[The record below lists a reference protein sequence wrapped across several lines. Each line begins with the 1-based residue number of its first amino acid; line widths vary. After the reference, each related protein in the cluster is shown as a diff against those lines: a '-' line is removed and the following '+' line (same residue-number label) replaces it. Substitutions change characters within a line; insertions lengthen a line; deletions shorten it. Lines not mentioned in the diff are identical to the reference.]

1 MEKAAITVTQLNQYL
16 KNVLEADFNLRSICV
31 MGEISNLTI
40 HGSGH
45 IYFRL
50 KDEGGI
56 ISAVMFRSSAS
67 KLRFRPENGMKV
79 IAKGSISIFEK
90 TGVYQLYVTDLRED
104 GMGDLHLA
112 FEQLKKQLA
121 AAGIFNEQH
130 KLKIPFIPSR
140 IGVITAPTG
149 AAVQDII
156 QILGRRFPAAEV
168 DVFPAIVQ
176 GEQAPASLI
185 AGIEY
190 FEKTKSVDVI
200 IIGRGGGSIEDL
212 WGFNDP
218 DLALA
223 IYNCTIPTIS
233 AVGHE
238 TDYTICDFVA
248 DLRAPTPSGAAELA
262 VPNAEDLRINIAQ
275 NQKRISAAL
284 TRVVQNNKNL
294 LMRYTQA
301 KVLNDPK
308 AFTDKPYLML
318 DHLTEKLFGSVEKCY
333 KLQEQ
338 KLLSNI
344 SKLDALSPLKVL
356 SRGYAFVQHEEK
368 GVIQKIEKLS
378 VDDVIQIHMSDGKA
392 RCIVDNITLKDYNEQ
407 RNEV

>member
-1 MEKAAITVTQLNQYL
+1 MMDKAAITVTQLNQYL
-16 KNVLEADFNLRSICV
+16 KNVLEADFNLRGICV

-56 ISAVMFRSSAS
+56 ISAVMFRSNAS

-90 TGVYQLYVTDLRED
+90 TGVYQLYITDLRED
-104 GMGDLHLA
+104 GVGDLHLA

-130 KLKIPFIPSR
+130 KLKIPPIPSR

-176 GEQAPASLI
+176 GDQAPASLI
-185 AGIEY
+185 RGIEY

-238 TDYTICDFVA
+238 TDFTICDFVA

-262 VPNAEDLRINIAQ
+262 VPNAEDLRVNISQ
-275 NQKRISAAL
+275 SKKRIAAAL

-294 LMRYTQA
+294 LTRYTQA

-308 AFTDKPYLML
+308 AFTDKPYLLL
-318 DHLTEKLFGSVEKCY
+318 DHWTEKLLGSIQKHY

-338 KLLSNI
+338 RLLTNI

-356 SRGYAFVQHEEK
+356 GRGYSFVEHEEK

-392 RCIVDNITLKDYNEQ
+392 RCIVDNITLKNCNE
-407 RNEV
+407 

>member
-1 MEKAAITVTQLNQYL
+1 MMEKAAITVTQLNQYL
-16 KNVLEADFNLRSICV
+16 KNVLEADFNLRGICV

-56 ISAVMFRSSAS
+56 ISAVMFRSNAS

-90 TGVYQLYVTDLRED
+90 TGVYQLYITDLKED
-104 GMGDLHLA
+104 GVGDLHLA

-130 KLKIPFIPSR
+130 KLKIPPIPSR

-176 GEQAPASLI
+176 GDQAPASLI
-185 AGIEY
+185 RGIEY

-238 TDYTICDFVA
+238 TDFTICDFVA

-262 VPNAEDLRINIAQ
+262 VPNAEDLRVNISQ
-275 NQKRISAAL
+275 SKKRIAAAL

-294 LMRYTQA
+294 LTRYTQA

-308 AFTDKPYLML
+308 AFTDKPYLLL
-318 DHLTEKLFGSVEKCY
+318 DHWTEKLLGSIQKHY

-338 KLLSNI
+338 KLLTNI

-356 SRGYAFVQHEEK
+356 GRGYSFVEHEEK

-392 RCIVDNITLKDYNEQ
+392 RCIVDNITLKNCNE
-407 RNEV
+407 

>member
-1 MEKAAITVTQLNQYL
+1 MMDKAAITVTQLNQYL
-16 KNVLEADFNLRSICV
+16 KNVLEADFNLRGICV

-56 ISAVMFRSSAS
+56 ISAVMFRSNAS

-90 TGVYQLYVTDLRED
+90 TGVYQLYITDLRED
-104 GMGDLHLA
+104 GVGDLHLA

-121 AAGIFNEQH
+121 SAGIFNEQH
-130 KLKIPFIPSR
+130 KLKIPPIPSR

-176 GEQAPASLI
+176 GDQAPASLI
-185 AGIEY
+185 RGIEY

-238 TDYTICDFVA
+238 TDFTICDFVA

-262 VPNAEDLRINIAQ
+262 VPNAEDLRVNISQ
-275 NQKRISAAL
+275 SKKRIAAAL

-294 LMRYTQA
+294 LTRYTQA

-308 AFTDKPYLML
+308 AFTDKPYLLL
-318 DHLTEKLFGSVEKCY
+318 DHWTEKLLGSIQKHY

-338 KLLSNI
+338 KLLTNI

-356 SRGYAFVQHEEK
+356 GRGYSFVEHEEK

-392 RCIVDNITLKDYNEQ
+392 RCIVDNITLKNCYE
-407 RNEV
+407 

>member
-1 MEKAAITVTQLNQYL
+1 MMEKAAITVTQLNQYL
-16 KNVLEADFNLRSICV
+16 KNVLEADFNLRGICV

-56 ISAVMFRSSAS
+56 ISAVMFRSNAS

-90 TGVYQLYVTDLRED
+90 TGVYQLYITDLRED
-104 GMGDLHLA
+104 GVGDLHLA

-130 KLKIPFIPSR
+130 KLKIPPIPSR

-176 GEQAPASLI
+176 GDQAPASLI
-185 AGIEY
+185 RGIEY

-238 TDYTICDFVA
+238 TDFTICDFVA

-262 VPNAEDLRINIAQ
+262 VPNAEDLRVNISQ
-275 NQKRISAAL
+275 SKKRIAAAL

-294 LMRYTQA
+294 LTRYTQA

-308 AFTDKPYLML
+308 AFTDKPYLLL
-318 DHLTEKLFGSVEKCY
+318 DHWTEKLLGSIQKHY

-338 KLLSNI
+338 KLLTNI

-356 SRGYAFVQHEEK
+356 GRGYSFVEHEEK

-392 RCIVDNITLKDYNEQ
+392 RCIVDNITLKNCNE
-407 RNEV
+407 

>member
-1 MEKAAITVTQLNQYL
+1 MERAAITVTQLNQYL
-16 KNVLEADFNLRSICV
+16 KNVLEADLNLRSICV
-31 MGEISNLTI
+31 LGEISNLTM

-45 IYFRL
+45 IYLRL

-56 ISAVMFRSSAS
+56 ISAVMFRSNAS

-90 TGVYQLYVTDLRED
+90 TGVYQLYITELRED
-104 GMGDLHLA
+104 GIGDLHIA

-130 KLKIPFIPSR
+130 KLKIPAIPSR

-149 AAVQDII
+149 AAVRDII

-176 GEQAPASLI
+176 GDQAPASLI
-185 AGIEY
+185 SGIEY
-190 FEKTKSVDVI
+190 FEKTQSVDVI
-200 IIGRGGGSIEDL
+200 IIGRGGGSMEDL

-238 TDYTICDFVA
+238 TDFTICDFVA

-262 VPNAEDLRINIAQ
+262 VPNCEDLCTNIAQ
-275 NQKRISAAL
+275 KQKRILAAL
-284 TRVVQNNKNL
+284 TRVVQNYKNL
-294 LMRYTQA
+294 LKRYTEA
-301 KVLNDPK
+301 KVLTDPK
-308 AFTDKPYLML
+308 AFTDKPYLLL

-356 SRGYAFVQHEEK
+356 SRGYSFVQHEEK

-378 VDDVIQIHMSDGKA
+378 IDDVIQIHMSDGKA
-392 RCIVDNITLKDYNEQ
+392 RCIVDDITLKDCNE
-407 RNEV
+407 

>member
-1 MEKAAITVTQLNQYL
+1 MMEKAAITVTQLNQYL
-16 KNVLEADFNLRSICV
+16 KNVLEADFNLRGICV

-56 ISAVMFRSSAS
+56 ISAVMFRSNAS

-90 TGVYQLYVTDLRED
+90 TGVYQLYITDLRED
-104 GMGDLHLA
+104 GVGDLHLA

-130 KLKIPFIPSR
+130 KLKIPPIPSR

-176 GEQAPASLI
+176 GDQAPASLI
-185 AGIEY
+185 RGIEY

-218 DLALA
+218 DLALS

-238 TDYTICDFVA
+238 TDFTICDFVA

-262 VPNAEDLRINIAQ
+262 VPNAEDLRVNISQ
-275 NQKRISAAL
+275 SKKRIAAAL

-294 LMRYTQA
+294 LTRYTQA

-308 AFTDKPYLML
+308 AFTDKPYLLL
-318 DHLTEKLFGSVEKCY
+318 DHWTEKLLGSIQKHY

-338 KLLSNI
+338 KLLTNI

-356 SRGYAFVQHEEK
+356 GRGYSFVEHEEK

-392 RCIVDNITLKDYNEQ
+392 RCIVDNITLKNCNE
-407 RNEV
+407 

>member
-16 KNVLEADFNLRSICV
+16 KTVLESDFNLRNICV

-56 ISAVMFRSSAS
+56 ISAVMFRSSAA
-67 KLRFRPENGMKV
+67 KIRFRPENGMKV
-79 IAKGSISIFEK
+79 IAKGNISIFEK
-90 TGVYQLYVTDLRED
+90 TGVYQLYVTELKED
-104 GMGDLHLA
+104 GLGDLHIA

-121 AAGIFNEQH
+121 AAGIFDEQH
-130 KLKIPFIPSR
+130 KLKIPAIPSR

-176 GEQAPASLI
+176 GDQAPSSLI
-185 AGIEY
+185 RGIEY
-190 FEKTKSVDVI
+190 FETAQSVDVI

-223 IYNCTIPTIS
+223 IYNCNIPTIS

-238 TDYTICDFVA
+238 TDFTICDFVA

-262 VPNAEDLRINIAQ
+262 VPNAEDLYNHINQ

-284 TRVVQNNKNL
+284 SGLVQNSKNL
-294 LMRYTQA
+294 LNRYTQA

-318 DHLTEKLFGSVEKCY
+318 DHLNEKLIKSIQMCY
-333 KLQEQ
+333 KAQEQ
-338 KLLSNI
+338 KLLTNI

-356 SRGYAFVQHEEK
+356 SRGYSFVQHEEK
-368 GVIQKIEKLS
+368 GVIQQIEKLS
-378 VDDVIQIHMSDGKA
+378 INDVIQIHMSDGKA
-392 RCIVDNITLKDYNEQ
+392 RCIVDDITLKNCDE
-407 RNEV
+407 

>member
-1 MEKAAITVTQLNQYL
+1 MMDKAAITVTQLNQYL
-16 KNVLEADFNLRSICV
+16 KNVLEADFNLRGICV

-56 ISAVMFRSSAS
+56 ISAVMFRSNAS

-90 TGVYQLYVTDLRED
+90 TGVYQLYITDLRED
-104 GMGDLHLA
+104 GVGDLHLA

-121 AAGIFNEQH
+121 SAGIFNEQH
-130 KLKIPFIPSR
+130 KLKIPPIPSR

-176 GEQAPASLI
+176 GDQAPASLI
-185 AGIEY
+185 RGIEY
-190 FEKTKSVDVI
+190 FEKAKSVDVI

-238 TDYTICDFVA
+238 TDFTICDFVA

-262 VPNAEDLRINIAQ
+262 VPNAEDLRVNISQ
-275 NQKRISAAL
+275 SKKRIAAAL

-294 LMRYTQA
+294 LTRYTQA

-308 AFTDKPYLML
+308 AFTDKPYLLL
-318 DHLTEKLFGSVEKCY
+318 DHWTEKLLGSIQKHY

-338 KLLSNI
+338 KLLTNI

-356 SRGYAFVQHEEK
+356 GRGYSFVEHEEK

-392 RCIVDNITLKDYNEQ
+392 RCIVDNITLKNCYE
-407 RNEV
+407 